1 MLYFDSVFGVKEW
14 RLPDVPFFR
23 RQNRLLFIVT
33 VIRLMP
39 LYLLSNSLIM
49 GYQYL
54 FGPVPSRRLG
64 VSLGIDLVPHK
75 TCSYNCIY
83 CECGKTTDLTTERIE
98 YYPTDA
104 IIREIDDYLSTH
116 PKLDFITFSGS
127 GEPTLHSGLGRIAHH
142 IREMFPEYRM
152 ALLTNGSL
160 FTDPAVREEVADIHV
175 VVPSLDAVSESVFKK
190 IDRPCSSITA
200 ADVLSGL
207 VTFRKEF
214 EGEIW
219 LEIFIIP
226 GMNDTEEELL
236 FLRDAIAEMRPDRVQ
251 LNALDRPGI
260 FDWIT
265 APSAEEMGLIADA
278 LGFPGIEVVGGLPSR
293 SDIASFSQD
302 VRDSILGTIRR
313 RPCTMDDLSRILG
326 LHPNEIRKY
335 IDPLLAEGCIT
346 EEREKRGIFYRPR

>member
-1 MLYFDSVFGVKEW
+1 MLCHLLCLSSV
-14 RLPDVPFFR
+14 
-23 RQNRLLFIVT
+23 
-33 VIRLMP
+33 M
-39 LYLLSNSLIM
+39 S
-49 GYQYL
+49 YQYL

-83 CECGKTTDLTTERIE
+83 CECGKTTNLTTERTE

-104 IIREIDDYLSTH
+104 IIAEIDDYLSTH

-127 GEPTLHSGLGRIAHH
+127 GEPTLHSGMGKIARH
-142 IREMFPEYRM
+142 IRENFPEYRM

-160 FTDPAVREEVADIHV
+160 LTDPVVRAEAADVHV
-175 VVPSLDAVSESVFKK
+175 IVPSLDAVSESVFKK

-200 ADVLSGL
+200 AGVIAGL
-207 VTFRKEF
+207 VSLRKEF
-214 EGEIW
+214 KGEIW

-226 GMNDTEEELL
+226 GVNDAEEEIL
-236 FLRDAIAEMRPDRVQ
+236 FLRDAIAEIRPDRVQ

-260 FDWIT
+260 YDWIT
-265 APSAEEMGLIADA
+265 APSAEEMERIATA

-302 VRDSILGTIRR
+302 VRESILGTIKR
-313 RPCTMDDLSRILG
+313 RPCTIDDLSRILG
-326 LHPNEIRKY
+326 LHPNEVRKY
-335 IDPLLAEGCIT
+335 IDPLLAEGLIT

>member
-1 MLYFDSVFGVKEW
+1 
-14 RLPDVPFFR
+14 
-23 RQNRLLFIVT
+23 
-33 VIRLMP
+33 
-39 LYLLSNSLIM
+39 M

-83 CECGKTTDLTTERIE
+83 CECGKTTDLTTERTE
-98 YYPTDA
+98 YYPMEA
-104 IIREIDDYLSTH
+104 IIREIDDYLSTD

-127 GEPTLHSGLGRIAHH
+127 GEPTLHSGVGRIARH
-142 IREMFPEYRM
+142 IRETFPEYRM

-160 FTDPAVREEVADIHV
+160 FSDPAVRAEVASVHV
-175 VVPSLDAVSESVFKK
+175 IVPSLDAVSESVFEK
-190 IDRPCSSITA
+190 IDRPCSSIMA
-200 ADVLSGL
+200 ADVIAGL
-207 VTFRKEF
+207 VSLRNEF
-214 EGEIW
+214 TGEIW

-226 GMNDTEEELL
+226 GLNDTDEELL
-236 FLRDAIAEMRPDRVQ
+236 FLRDAIAEIRPDRVQ

-260 FDWIT
+260 ADWIT
-265 APSAEEMGLIADA
+265 VPTAEEMERIAA
-278 LGFPGIEVVGGLPSR
+278 SLGFPGVEVVGGLPSR

-302 VRDSILGTIRR
+302 VRESIIGTIRR

-335 IDPLLAEGCIT
+335 TDTLIAEGQIGEKA
-346 EEREKRGIFYRPR
+346 EERGTFFVALS